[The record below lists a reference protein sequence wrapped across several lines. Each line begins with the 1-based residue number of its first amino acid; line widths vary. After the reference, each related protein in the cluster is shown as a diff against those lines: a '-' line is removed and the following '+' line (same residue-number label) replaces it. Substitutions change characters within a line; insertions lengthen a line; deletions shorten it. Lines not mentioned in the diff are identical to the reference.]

1 MGWKSMKFVYYSNTW
16 HDILAKVEMLG
27 DGKRSLGPGAKKK
40 KKTEKNRDLRIIQ
53 EIKNNMAQ

>member
-1 MGWKSMKFVYYSNTW
+1 MKFVYYSNTW

-40 KKTEKNRDLRIIQ
+40 KKQKRI
-53 EIKNNMAQ
+53 EI